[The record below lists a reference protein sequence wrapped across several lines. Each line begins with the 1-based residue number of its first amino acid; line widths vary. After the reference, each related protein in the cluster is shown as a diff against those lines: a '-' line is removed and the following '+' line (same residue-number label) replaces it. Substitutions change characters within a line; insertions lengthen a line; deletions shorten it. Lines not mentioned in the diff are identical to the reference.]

1 MNRYA
6 FACIIKDG
14 EEASFRSLLGS
25 VWGDAV
31 CFLDRN
37 NMKNFSL
44 WNTDNYVF
52 GYYEM
57 DEEKNLSDDEKNAA
71 KAIYE
76 KFDECVDWLSKPDE
90 EMRLMYHCFG
100 VVRENKE
107 LIRHRMFMTKLHEG
121 CAEEYKARHDAL
133 VEARGGEIVK
143 GPDSNFSIWSDG
155 NYIFGYNEIDTTMER
170 PETEDEHQ
178 ATIDWETRQLGIMDW
193 ITNDCDWL
201 TGEIHSASKRI
212 AWHN

>member
-6 FACIIKDG
+6 FACIINEG
-14 EEASFRSLLGS
+14 AEESFRQTLGQ
-25 VWGDAV
+25 VWPDATA
-31 CFLDRN
+31 FLDRN

-44 WNTDNYVF
+44 WATERYVF
-52 GYYEM
+52 GYYETAQ
-57 DEEKNLSDDEKNAA
+57 EKNLSDEEKQAA
-71 KAIYE
+71 HAIYD
-76 KFDECVDWLSKPDE
+76 KFDEQVTWLSKPDQ

-107 LIRHRMFMTKLHEG
+107 LIRHRMFMTKLKDG

-133 VEARGGEIVK
+133 IEARAGEIVQ

-170 PETEDEHQ
+170 PETAEEHEGTV
-178 ATIDWETRQLGIMDW
+178 AWETRQLGIMDW

-201 TGEIHSASKRI
+201 TGEIHPASRRL